1 MTKKER
7 YKELIEEN
15 NNVLNA
21 LSDDYRKVGYNYVK
35 KARGYAVKSLDTEIR
50 IKEVLEEL
58 TSFDENKLSI
68 DSTIPNMT
76 EYIEGNVAKLSK
88 APTTKAK
95 IKEIVAVSLF
105 ILGIASYFV
114 INAIANKPKPLA
126 TPTNI
131 VATITT
137 DNTFELSWDNNSLA
151 KEGYYIIIYINEEKV
166 SEKFVPYSV
175 DSITKKQIAE
185 LKDLQY
191 EEGKVYRFD
200 IYAKAT
206 DNFKSSNIVTYKYPN
221 NLR

>member
-1 MTKKER
+1 M
-7 YKELIEEN
+7 
-15 NNVLNA
+15 
-21 LSDDYRKVGYNYVK
+21 
-35 KARGYAVKSLDTEIR
+35 
-50 IKEVLEEL
+50 
-58 TSFDENKLSI
+58 
-68 DSTIPNMT
+68 
-76 EYIEGNVAKLSK
+76 
-88 APTTKAK
+88 
-95 IKEIVAVSLF
+95 SLF

-185 LKDLQY
+185 LKDLRY

-221 NLR
+221 N